1 MATVVADNI
10 AKALTAVVT
19 TSVKS
24 GSTTTH
30 ATNEN
35 SPRPVQQLHLQQI
48 SSSTG
53 QNVRT
58 STTTTGTSRPH
69 VAILRPIKGRN
80 GQTLHIGKPSTGGT
94 SRGFPIQLQQS
105 GQTTYIQLDN
115 ATYRALTGKQSSS
128 GGGGEGATSRPQT
141 TAVRPSNSAGSTS
154 SGGQYVRLEYDVN
167 TGHSTSPQYA
177 LDTPSDAPFHN
188 TISHQNQYYD
198 SYGNYYDRPHPGYHK
213 LDFPE
218 ISSQRNSQA
227 AIRAAPVTITWLMA
241 NYEVAEGVS
250 LPRCLM
256 YSHYKQ
262 HCREHKL
269 EPVNAASFGKII
281 RSIFINLKTRRL
293 GTRGN
298 SKYHYYGI
306 RIKNDSILNSYPEE
320 FSHPNRSKHIS
331 RISIQQNQPE
341 TVTCT
346 ENYENHIKFIGVPPR
361 VFPKFQPLKVPDGL
375 DLPEAITAKDVQH
388 FSSSYLNHCVGIVYA
403 VGLLNFPEVEGLW
416 QSFWQGVGLTSQAYK
431 KKLCKEYRKRDDA
444 SQDDQDDI
452 AVSEDKHVSKEVLLP
467 LCEYEWVQEWVKVI
481 DYSVYQMLIDIVM
494 PDVLHPIPGS
504 LTQMIRNFAKN
515 METVMLHALS
525 GLPVKFLQAKCV
537 AANAFAQTLRRY
549 TSLNHLAQAAR
560 AVLQNSHQISQMLA
574 DLNRVDFTNV
584 QEQASWVCG
593 CSDAA
598 VAELEKSFKGA
609 LEQQQGLEGWAAWL
623 KNVVDQRLAPFT
635 NKPDFPQHAKYFLL
649 NWSFYCSMVIR
660 DLTLRSAA
668 SFGSFHLIRL
678 LYDEYMYYLVEQRV
692 AKFRNTDP
700 VVVMGECITLHQT
713 MIKKCEEASKQVFS
727 EQTQPMEPSSLSTA
741 GNTSLYADSTDQ
753 GDEDDSFE
761 SDDDDSHQLTSLDT
775 AVSGKTIPYLN
786 KDSKTYGKSVSRGSS
801 HDHVQVKV
809 EPRDHSNSA
818 FSFDETEEEHS
829 AKRPC
834 VGSSL
839 G

>member
-10 AKALTAVVT
+10 AKALTAVAT
-19 TSVKS
+19 TSAKS
-24 GSTTTH
+24 GSTTTQP
-30 ATNEN
+30 TNEN
-35 SPRPVQQLHLQQI
+35 SPRPVQQIHLQQI
-48 SSSTG
+48 SSSGG

-58 STTTTGTSRPH
+58 STTTSGTTRPH

-80 GQTLHIGKPSTGGT
+80 GQTLHIGKPSSGGT

-115 ATYRALTGKQSSS
+115 ATYRALTGKQ
-128 GGGGEGATSRPQT
+128 TSTTEAAAPRPQT
-141 TAVRPSNSAGSTS
+141 TSTVRPSNSAGSTS

-177 LDTPSDAPFHN
+177 LDTPSDTPFHN

-213 LDFPE
+213 LDFPD
-218 ISSQRNSQA
+218 ITSQRNSQA

-241 NYEVAEGVS
+241 NYEVADGVS

-306 RIKNDSILNSYPEE
+306 RIKNDSILNSYGEE

-331 RISIQQNQPE
+331 RISIQPNQPE

-346 ENYENHIKFIGVPPR
+346 ENYENHIKFIGVPPK
-361 VFPKFQPLKVPDGL
+361 VFPKFQPLKIPEGV
-375 DLPEAITAKDVQH
+375 DLPEAISVEDVEH

-431 KKLCKEYRKRDDA
+431 NKLCKEYRKRDDT
-444 SQDDQDDI
+444 SGDEQDEI
-452 AVSEDKHVSKEVLLP
+452 AVCDDKHVSKEVLHP
-467 LCEYEWVQEWVKVI
+467 MCEFVWVQEWVKVI

-635 NKPDFPQHAKYFLL
+635 NKPEFPQHAKYFLL

-727 EQTQPMEPSSLSTA
+727 EHTQPMEPSSLSTP
-741 GNTSLYADSTDQ
+741 GNSSLYQGGDD
-753 GDEDDSFE
+753 GDEDDSFDSE
-761 SDDDDSHQLTSLDT
+761 DDDSHQLTSLDT
-775 AVSGKTIPYLN
+775 GKTIPYLN
-786 KDSKTYGKSVSRGSS
+786 KDSKTYSKTTRPGS
-801 HDHVQVKV
+801 HEHVQVKV

-818 FSFDETEEEHS
+818 FNFDETEEEHT

-834 VGSSL
+834 VGNSM